1 MPTSQAKVLILAA
14 LVGLGAATPALAN
27 GFFFSTG
34 NPDGKIATASRPA
47 SPGKIEIESADD
59 FVLPSATILNSAT
72 FTGVLP
78 TGEPLG
84 DVTEVRVEIY
94 RVFPSDSDVSRT
106 SGPPLFLTDR
116 VPTRVNSPADVEL
129 VDRDA
134 AAGNLTFT
142 PGVIA
147 SSFTAANSVLNGIHP
162 KPNQTTG
169 GDGPV
174 TGEEVQFNVTFS
186 TPFDL
191 PAGHYFFVP
200 QVELSSGDFYWLSA
214 PKPIVP
220 PGTPF
225 TPDLQTWT
233 RDEFL
238 APDWLRVGTDIV
250 GGSPAPTFDAAFSLT
265 GAATVPAT
273 LCSWASGSADWALF
287 GEGAAR
293 PSRAEI
299 LTRAKA

>member
-1 MPTSQAKVLILAA
+1 MPTSQAQAKVLILAA

-34 NPDGKIATASRPA
+34 NPDGKIATASGPA
-47 SPGKIEIESADD
+47 SSGKIEIESADD

-72 FTGVLP
+72 FTGLLP

-142 PGVIA
+142 RGVIA

-169 GDGPV
+169 G
-174 TGEEVQFNVTFS
+174 
-186 TPFDL
+186 
-191 PAGHYFFVP
+191 A
-200 QVELSSGDFYWLSA
+200 LS
-214 PKPIVP
+214 
-220 PGTPF
+220 
-225 TPDLQTWT
+225 
-233 RDEFL
+233 E
-238 APDWLRVGTDIV
+238 
-250 GGSPAPTFDAAFSLT
+250 
-265 GAATVPAT
+265 
-273 LCSWASGSADWALF
+273 
-287 GEGAAR
+287 
-293 PSRAEI
+293 
-299 LTRAKA
+299 

>member
-1 MPTSQAKVLILAA
+1 M
-14 LVGLGAATPALAN
+14 
-27 GFFFSTG
+27 
-34 NPDGKIATASRPA
+34 
-47 SPGKIEIESADD
+47 
-59 FVLPSATILNSAT
+59 
-72 FTGVLP
+72 P

-94 RVFPSDSDVSRT
+94 RVFPLELLCQPNQRAAPFS
-106 SGPPLFLTDR
+106 TDR

-186 TPFDL
+186 TPIHL

-225 TPDLQTWT
+225 TPTCRHGRATSSWPRIGCGSEPTSSAALRRRLST
-233 RDEFL
+233 R
-238 APDWLRVGTDIV
+238 R
-250 GGSPAPTFDAAFSLT
+250 
-265 GAATVPAT
+265 
-273 LCSWASGSADWALF
+273 
-287 GEGAAR
+287 
-293 PSRAEI
+293 SR
-299 LTRAKA
+299 